1 MNGTCAKL
9 HFCARFVPGVREIGS
24 LTIKFISRVPHWEP
38 KLARLFAHAAHK
50 VSHFFPETCE
60 TSGKYARK

>member
-1 MNGTCAKL
+1 MGHAL
-9 HFCARFVPGVREIGS
+9 SWISARVSCPGVREIGS
-24 LTIKFISRVPHWEP
+24 LTIKFRSRVPHWEP